1 MLGTVRV
8 GDIFKIKKSALQ
20 YFFSSGVCVNE
31 WALLVKSVSKLY
43 LQVDLI
49 CQNKHLV
56 SYRQVPGSI
65 PGRGSID
72 YFSFFPH
79 FSLFFDS
86 VPLLFHSNFQSWQIL
101 SLPTLDPYL
110 FLSFGIPIVLHVV
123 QIVRISF
130 TSRNWCCSTTRNA
143 LVFGSKRSMVVAHA
157 FFLSSVERG
166 RERLLALFSSS
177 TWRWLRPQPR
187 SRRERSFR
195 LFLPR

>member
-1 MLGTVRV
+1 M
-8 GDIFKIKKSALQ
+8 IFLL
-20 YFFSSGVCVNE
+20 FS
-31 WALLVKSVSKLY
+31 
-43 LQVDLI
+43 
-49 CQNKHLV
+49 
-56 SYRQVPGSI
+56 
-65 PGRGSID
+65 
-72 YFSFFPH
+72 PH

-86 VPLLFHSNFQSWQIL
+86 VPLLFHSNFQSLQIL
-101 SLPTLDPYL
+101 SLPTLDPYVFIKSKL
-110 FLSFGIPIVLHVV
+110 GFLSFGIPIVLHVI

-195 LFLPR
+195 LFLPRWVSGKKTRQLLHHHITSAFQTCIQC